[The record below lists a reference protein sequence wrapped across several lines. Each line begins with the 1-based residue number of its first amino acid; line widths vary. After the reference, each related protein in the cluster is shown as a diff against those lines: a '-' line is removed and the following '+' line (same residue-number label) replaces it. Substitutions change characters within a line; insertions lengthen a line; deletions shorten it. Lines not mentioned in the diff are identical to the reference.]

1 MTRRTALLGLLT
13 AFSRLPWTLA
23 IPPAVSAKPL
33 VSPFSP
39 EVRALL
45 ELPEDKI
52 DTGRAALTFGKEI
65 YPAIDVEHYSRKI
78 EAMATEAGRFVQRY
92 APRGDPE
99 SVIRALNTY
108 YYKSWGVR
116 YDNSPESRTKQENN
130 FLHHTLDTREGWG

>member
-1 MTRRTALLGLLT
+1 M
-13 AFSRLPWTLA
+13 
-23 IPPAVSAKPL
+23 
-33 VSPFSP
+33 
-39 EVRALL
+39 
-45 ELPEDKI
+45 PEDKI

-78 EAMATEAGRFVQRY
+78 EAMATEVGRFVQRY
-92 APRGDPE
+92 ASRGDPE

-130 FLHHTLDTREGWG
+130 FLVSWDSLERRNPFNCIRYRKCPVSHQNSGSHTM